1 MTPQE
6 LQQAIEA
13 NTRVVSQLS
22 NAVDVLVTQ
31 FIRPTAQQAVA
42 NRARLERI
50 EDLLDRH
57 AQAIVDIDER
67 LDRLVSQVEAT
78 TNQTARNA
86 EDISELRVLHREN
99 QQSLQI
105 LIDEGRADRQAQ
117 RETLQAI
124 LANSRRLDRLE
135 QQAS

>member
-6 LQQAIEA
+6 LQQAIAA
-13 NTRVVSQLS
+13 NTQVVTQLS

-31 FIRPTAQQAVA
+31 FIQPTAQQAVA
-42 NRARLERI
+42 NRERLGRI

-57 AQAIVDIDER
+57 AQAIVGIDER
-67 LDRLVSQVEAT
+67 LDRLVAQVEAT
-78 TNQTARNA
+78 ADQTARNA
-86 EDISELRVLHREN
+86 EGISDLRILHREN

-117 RETLQAI
+117 REALQAI
-124 LANSRRLDRLE
+124 LANSRRLERLE